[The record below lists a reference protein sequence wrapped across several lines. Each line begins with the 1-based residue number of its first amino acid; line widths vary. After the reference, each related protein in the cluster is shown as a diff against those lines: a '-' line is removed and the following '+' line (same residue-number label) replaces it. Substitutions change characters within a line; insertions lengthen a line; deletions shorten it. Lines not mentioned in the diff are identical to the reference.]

1 MTVTVKE
8 IDKKIEEL
16 RKEIAKLKRHNDWR
30 SRVFIEELHRL
41 VNQIERLRLKRNQ
54 TVWKNFGKEVRNKR
68 RIMEV
73 SKMDEMTTDE
83 LEAILYEEHLLDE
96 AASIAEYEA
105 KYESEV
111 NKMEEKLPLLSWHRI
126 PKMNQD
132 DAEKYI
138 STRMT
143 EHYDG
148 AWIIYLRYKYE
159 YESIWTYACE
169 CANPGYPNEYD
180 ICWLNDWWE
189 GQQDVE
195 YIAMTEITECSISDK
210 E

>member
-1 MTVTVKE
+1 
-8 IDKKIEEL
+8 
-16 RKEIAKLKRHNDWR
+16 
-30 SRVFIEELHRL
+30 
-41 VNQIERLRLKRNQ
+41 
-54 TVWKNFGKEVRNKR
+54 
-68 RIMEV
+68 
-73 SKMDEMTTDE
+73 
-83 LEAILYEEHLLDE
+83 
-96 AASIAEYEA
+96 
-105 KYESEV
+105 
-111 NKMEEKLPLLSWHRI
+111 MEEKLPLLSWHRI

-132 DAEKYI
+132 DAEQYI

-169 CANPGYPNEYD
+169 CASPGYPNEYD

-195 YIAMTEITECSISDK
+195 YIAMTEIVG
-210 E
+210 